1 MNLISIFSYINWLS
15 SVNGLGKSELRKEIY
30 RSAWHIALPRE
41 VAIIGIIAMVLFIIV
56 LVVTVFVIRLK
67 LKNRTLEK
75 EKFELQYRQMEQEK
89 ENLEELLKQSEGV
102 DTPAMN
108 VLRSRMD
115 MLNRFLMASIINSPS
130 EYKKAQKEMES
141 LIANRKL
148 FLDSTRA
155 AFAESHPKFISHLQE
170 QGLNE
175 KEINYC
181 CLHAL
186 GLTGKEIGDYIQ
198 SRSHYNVSLEI
209 RRKLGLTDQHIKL
222 STYISQLMKV

>member
-1 MNLISIFSYINWLS
+1 MNQISILSYINWLS

-30 RSAWHIALPRE
+30 NSAWYFSLSSD
-41 VAIIGIIAMVLFIIV
+41 VAIIAAVAFVLFVVSLIV
-56 LVVTVFVIRLK
+56 TIFVIRLK

-75 EKFELQYRQMEQEK
+75 EM
-89 ENLEELLKQSEGV
+89 
-102 DTPAMN
+102 TA
-108 VLRSRMD
+108 LRSRMD
-115 MLNRFLMASIINSPS
+115 MLNRFFMASIINSPS
-130 EYKKAQKEMES
+130 EYRKVQKEMET
-141 LIANRKL
+141 LIADRKL

-155 AFAESHPKFISHLQE
+155 AFAESHPKFIAHLQE

-222 STYISQLMKV
+222 STYISQQMKV